1 MTRRLRTGA
10 APQTLIAMG
19 GPDAIISRATLTIL
33 AVEVRIIAARS
44 AHARILPGK
53 RKGNA

>member
-10 APQTLIAMG
+10 APQALIAIG
-19 GPDAIISRATLTIL
+19 APDAIISRATLTIL